1 MNPTKKTV
9 FTALMLSLFSG
20 ALHATEVL
28 DLKTEIEQCRDVTDS
43 LRRLVCFDEVAKL
56 LQLNNVTSSGVST
69 DSKESS
75 DIVSMKAINTNAV
88 GTQAEKLIAIQP
100 GIQPVIQSKIQ
111 SVEQRKVEE
120 EFAKPVSIK
129 SVESEVDNIV
139 LTIDKLKKMLRG
151 EWKITFTNGQVW
163 QQKDSLRLSLKEGQD
178 VKISKGALSSYYLK
192 KEQNNKRIK
201 VKRLK

>member
-75 DIVSMKAINTNAV
+75 DIVSMKAIKTNAV